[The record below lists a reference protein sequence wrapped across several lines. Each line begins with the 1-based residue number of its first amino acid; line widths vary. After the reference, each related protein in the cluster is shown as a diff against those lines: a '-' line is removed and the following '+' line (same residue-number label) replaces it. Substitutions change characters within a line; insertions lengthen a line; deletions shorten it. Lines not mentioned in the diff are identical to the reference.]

1 MDEKRRSPRRRVLK
15 SGSIVFNG
23 GRSVMSCTLRNVS
36 DHGALLKLDNTLSI
50 PSQFVLCFDR
60 ASVHCEIIR
69 RALGELGVEFLSSL
83 DHGRTTGLGDT
94 HSVMTA

>member
-15 SGSIVFNG
+15 TGSIVFNG
-23 GRSVMSCTLRNVS
+23 GRSVMSCTLRNIS

-60 ASVHCEIIR
+60 VSVHCEVIR
-69 RALGELGVEFLSSL
+69 RALGDLAVEFPSGL
-83 DHGRTTGLGDT
+83 DHERPTGLSD
-94 HSVMTA
+94 SRPVMNA